1 MKRKTALFL
10 ASLLVMGFGLTSCTA
25 VPSPEDNNGK
35 EEQKPDPDPE
45 DPSGPTDPTGPQPG
59 VYKFVASP
67 LKGKWEAGDQIYVH
81 GNLGTATENVTLAAG
96 DISEDGKTA
105 TARLNEVT
113 QSAYEPDGLYA
124 AWPVESVYQFKGILK
139 IKTTFEQCEGLLTQA
154 YLTGDTF
161 NFIDISSLITFSVK
175 GDFDNWAICSNDRNS
190 ICITKFECEY
200 SSQKKAFNYKQ
211 NDGYPFRYGTL
222 ESGAAKIWFPGDFD
236 FPKGFTLYLGKGDSW
251 TAYRMFDKAQKLT
264 SGQTLDL
271 GDLTASLVPYEGP
284 APKMPRKVASQKY
297 TVSFN
302 ELSGIRISEDGT
314 FLWGVDDDGY
324 LGKIDLNGKVLSRF
338 EIGGDSEDVSI
349 NPETHDL
356 LIGLEPDGVGVVK
369 APGYNTKATT
379 LINIP
384 ACKSYGNSGIEG
396 LTYYKDGMVFAGA
409 QANSHLFLCDLAT
422 KKVLWSTMM
431 YDVNRVSEIAGLS
444 YDPLTG
450 WLWIVDS
457 EAKKVFVF
465 AVDHTVTD
473 GNYNVSMD
481 YIGAYPVDGTNPESV
496 CVDRLNNCVWVGDDY
511 GSTSYLYRYEFT
523 GLDEFDLK

>member
-1 MKRKTALFL
+1 MNRKAALFL
-10 ASLLVMGFGLTSCTA
+10 ASFLVMGFGLASCTA
-25 VPSPEDNNGK
+25 VPAPEDNSGK
-35 EEQKPDPDPE
+35 EEQKPDPDPQ
-45 DPSGPTDPTGPQPG
+45 DPTDPTGPQAG
-59 VYKFVASP
+59 IYKFIASSF
-67 LKGKWEAGDQIYVH
+67 KGKWEAGDQIYVRA
-81 GNLGTATENVTLAAG
+81 NLGYNAQIITLTQA

-105 TARLNEVT
+105 
-113 QSAYEPDGLYA
+113 SAALDKNTVESPAEPDGLYA
-124 AWPVESVYQFKGILK
+124 AWPAEAVQPYNGIAKTKNTFKDTEVPLAA
-139 IKTTFEQCEGLLTQA
+139 A
-154 YLTGDTF
+154 YLEGDTF
-161 NFIDISSLITFSVK
+161 RFLDISSALSFKVS
-175 GDFDNWAICSNDRNS
+175 GDFDKWAICAKDRS
-190 ICITKFECEY
+190 GICITRFECDY
-200 SSQKKAFNYKQ
+200 SSKKKAFNYKQ
-211 NDGYPFRYGTL
+211 NDGYPFRYGTM

-236 FPKGFTLYLGKGDSW
+236 FPKGFTLYFGKGDSW

-284 APKMPRKVASQKY
+284 APRMPRKVASKKY

-314 FLWGVDDDGY
+314 FLWGVGDDGD
-324 LGKIDLNGKVLSRF
+324 LAKIDLNGKVLSSF
-338 EIGGDSEDVSI
+338 HIGGDSEDVSI

-369 APGYNTKATT
+369 APNYNSRAST
-379 LINIP
+379 LFSVA
-384 ACKSYGNSGIEG
+384 ACGSYGNSGIEG

-465 AVDHTVTD
+465 EVDHTVTD

-481 YIGAYPVDGTNPESV
+481 YIGAYPVDGSNPESV